1 MSRFTIALLAV
12 AAAWGQKSAVPLP
25 PVPVQAPKQEPHEA
39 KTGQIRE
46 DAMES
51 AKRLVVM
58 INAAVDGDARPGAGI
73 IIGLANDR
81 VYIATANHLV
91 RRGTSQ
97 ASPIQVEFKWS
108 PGEPFAAELLTYYD
122 TALDLAVI
130 VVPGLAKTHVEGANL
145 SLDRLGSPATIVAGV
160 QGDPVWAIGNPDG
173 AAYETSAGQVSQ
185 RAAVI
190 LKYQVQGLVPGGYS
204 GGPLV
209 DRNGLMVGMVRQDQ
223 PPNAEATR
231 MDLLVEQL
239 NAWGYQVGLRSP
251 GSSVS
256 VDPADRA
263 GSGSGVPDS
272 FAAVLQRYVREAPS
286 GFAALGAANQIGGWT
301 PKVMLPGALGCRGR
315 GPADNAN
322 IRCVVGHEKT
332 EVDAYDTFGDVVKAV
347 HAALP
352 EWTNS
357 QMNAAWWSFLN
368 GKTAKESTVSLSI
381 HYVRS
386 GSEFDVELSVY
397 RMHDQ

>member
-1 MSRFTIALLAV
+1 MNRIAIALLAV
-12 AAAWGQKSAVPLP
+12 VSGWGESAAPLSP
-25 PVPVQAPKQEPHEA
+25 APAQAPKQESPEA
-39 KTGQIRE
+39 KTGPIRE

-58 INAAVDGDARPGAGI
+58 IDASINGDTRPGAGI
-73 IIGLANDR
+73 IFGLANDR

-91 RRGTSQ
+91 RRGASQ

-130 VVPGLAKTHVEGANL
+130 VVPSLAKTRADRANL
-145 SLDRLGSPATIVAGV
+145 PLDRLGNPAAMVAGV
-160 QGDPVWAIGNPDG
+160 RGDPVWSIGNPDG

-185 RAAVI
+185 RAAVV

-209 DRNGLMVGMVRQDQ
+209 DRNGLLVGMVRQDQ

-231 MDLLVEQL
+231 MDLIVEQL

-251 GSSVS
+251 GSSAS
-256 VDPADRA
+256 VDGDDRSR
-263 GSGSGVPDS
+263 SGSAAADS

-301 PKVMLPGALGCRGR
+301 PKLMLPGAVRCRGR
-315 GPADNAN
+315 GPGGSAT
-322 IRCVVGHEKT
+322 IQCVVAHEKS
-332 EVDAYDTFGDVVKAV
+332 EVDADDTFGDVVKAV
-347 HAALP
+347 QAALP
-352 EWTNS
+352 GWTNA
-357 QMNAAWWSFLN
+357 QMNMAVWSFSN
-368 GKTAKESTVSLSI
+368 GKTDKDSTVALTVQ
-381 HYVRS
+381 YARS
-386 GSEFDVELSVY
+386 GTEYDVELTVF
-397 RMHDQ
+397 RMRDQ